1 MEFDAKFQNEITS
14 YLTVSLSGFRQMH
27 PEMWEDA
34 LQEGYIQAWRDVA
47 AGEEIKLK
55 ILRKA
60 KLVSQK
66 YFQRAGTNSFGKPHK
81 SREGISWNSTT
92 RDKIQVYLDEVM
104 PVLGRYPTP
113 LEAAEALGLP
123 RRVTQQHLLKI
134 RSGQGDHM
142 KYGEEYGHTRTDFNH
157 YREAY
162 LETFRVQGEEGN
174 ESPWENHPSLKLDHG
189 NGFSGDADSKLD
201 LQTMLSKLGDKQKE
215 VLTLHLFYGY
225 NTGDIAR
232 HFGVASQHGAKAIQR
247 ALVQLEIATDPYQGE
262 CAAGHKRTPDS
273 IRVNRRSTDGSLT
286 RVCMTCRSLTGGPKV
301 AKNPGSRIGRP
312 PVVDCPK
319 GHGKKDYKDTRGS
332 LRCRTCKNDTQ
343 RESAQRKRKD
353 DRST

>member
-1 MEFDAKFQNEITS
+1 MEFDAKFQDEITS

-47 AGEEIKLK
+47 AGEDIKLK

-113 LEAAEALGLP
+113 LEASKALGLP
-123 RRVTQQHLLKI
+123 RRTTQQHLLKI
-134 RSGQGDHM
+134 RAGEGDHM
-142 KYGEEYGHTRTDFNH
+142 KYTEEHGRARTDFNH
-157 YREAY
+157 YRDSY
-162 LETFRVQGEEGN
+162 LENFRVKGEESS
-174 ESPWENHPSLKLDHG
+174 EASPWENHPSLKLEQDDD
-189 NGFSGDADSKLD
+189 FSAGSASQLD
-201 LQTMLSKLGDKQKE
+201 LIKTLSKLGDKPKE

-232 HFGVASQHGAKAIQR
+232 HLGTSSQLGAKALQR
-247 ALVQLEIATDPYQGE
+247 ALVQLEIVTDPYQGK
-262 CAAGHKRTPDS
+262 CGAGHTRTVEN
-273 IRVNRRSTDGSLT
+273 IRVSRRDTDGSFT
-286 RVCMTCRSLTGGPKV
+286 RVCMSCRSQGGGIKAPKKTN
-301 AKNPGSRIGRP
+301 AKIGRP
-312 PVVDCPK
+312 PVADCPK
-319 GHGKKDYKDTRGS
+319 GHGKKEYRDTRGS
-332 LRCRTCKNDTQ
+332 LRCRVCKNDAQ
-343 RESAQRKRKD
+343 RESARRKKND
-353 DRST
+353 SSS